1 MSGQLPA
8 DFKQT
13 HIMKKEMIEH
23 IPAGQEDAE
32 EEAMTPAAGDVGNL
46 LLTDETRFVCEKLVQ
61 TVIEE
66 RKQHKKQMNDMSEEL
81 IRAHADN
88 ERKDAEIKRK
98 DEEISRMRAESE
110 RKDAAHA
117 EEISRMRAENLAIR
131 KAAVTYLH
139 ETSTA
144 RNGKNTSTP
153 HAIPEILNTPKARSL
168 LGKLREGQILDEH
181 WQPLGLSNAE
191 RGIVAQ
197 YISGQLGIAAQWQT
211 FGSLWNMKPE
221 TLRRA
226 AAKALDQRK
235 TLDFQELLKDL
246 LRA

>member
-1 MSGQLPA
+1 
-8 DFKQT
+8 
-13 HIMKKEMIEH
+13 MKKQMKNM
-23 IPAGQEDAE
+23 PAGQEDAE
-32 EEAMTPAAGDVGNL
+32 EEQKAPKAGDILNEQDAFL
-46 LLTDETRFVCEKLVQ
+46 LKNSRNIIEGLGRHL
-61 TVIEE
+61 IEE
-66 RKQHKKQMNDMSEEL
+66 RRLKEQALLESDRHKQRADDMAEEAKQ
-81 IRAHADN
+81 AH
-88 ERKDAEIKRK
+88 EDARRK
-98 DEEISRMRAESE
+98 DEIIN
-110 RKDAAHA
+110 RKD

>member
-1 MSGQLPA
+1 
-8 DFKQT
+8 
-13 HIMKKEMIEH
+13 MKKQMKNM
-23 IPAGQEDAE
+23 PAGQEDAE
-32 EEAMTPAAGDVGNL
+32 AEQTAPKAGDILNEQDAFL
-46 LLTDETRFVCEKLVQ
+46 LKNSRNIIEGLGRHL
-61 TVIEE
+61 IEE
-66 RKQHKKQMNDMSEEL
+66 RRLKEQALLESDRHKQRADDMAEEAKQ
-81 IRAHADN
+81 AHEDAR
-88 ERKDAEIKRK
+88 RKDEIINRK

-144 RNGKNTSTP
+144 RNGKNTSAP
-153 HAIPEILNTPKARSL
+153 HAIPEILNTPKARFL

-235 TLDFQELLKDL
+235 TLDFQELLKGL

>member
-1 MSGQLPA
+1 M
-8 DFKQT
+8 DY
-13 HIMKKEMIEH
+13 HH
-23 IPAGQEDAE
+23 
-32 EEAMTPAAGDVGNL
+32 
-46 LLTDETRFVCEKLVQ
+46 
-61 TVIEE
+61 
-66 RKQHKKQMNDMSEEL
+66 
-81 IRAHADN
+81 
-88 ERKDAEIKRK
+88 
-98 DEEISRMRAESE
+98 
-110 RKDAAHA
+110 
-117 EEISRMRAENLAIR
+117 
-131 KAAVTYLH
+131 
-139 ETSTA
+139 
-144 RNGKNTSTP
+144 
-153 HAIPEILNTPKARSL
+153 EILNTPKARSL